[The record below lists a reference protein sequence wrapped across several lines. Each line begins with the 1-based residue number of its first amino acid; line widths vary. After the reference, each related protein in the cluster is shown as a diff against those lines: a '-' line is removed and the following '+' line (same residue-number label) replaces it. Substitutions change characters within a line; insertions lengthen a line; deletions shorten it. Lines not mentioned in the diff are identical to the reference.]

1 MDQIIKVIKELENKP
16 FYELMEALLCHL
28 NIKNEDDILKLSIGD
43 MGFIEDDLLDDY
55 ARILLCAV
63 QRSATRNVIE
73 AHKNK
78 KQFFLHQRLAINQDT
93 SYLNSY
99 SMLFP
104 NRFVL
109 CTNDVYF
116 NGAFDIEETDL
127 ELGYTIKAGRNLFEN
142 YIKHRDSIKNEDL
155 FIFPQAVY
163 RYSKSSKYVEIPN
176 LGRFKNKCLLDRGAR
191 NISIIPQTD
200 HASLILE
207 LPWLKNADVREFI
220 ELRDKYKTEYSQFL
234 LKIDQL
240 MLVAKDGN
248 QIETLLA
255 KEYNEASLEI
265 KNIILKQKNELQ
277 KKGKEIVIG
286 TFCTI
291 VPIALKKAG
300 IELFNPEV
308 LSSVIGGKTLY
319 NGIVD
324 YYNCLHQERDN
335 PFWILYK
342 WEEQQKKKK
351 KKKK

>member
-1 MDQIIKVIKELENKP
+1 MDRIIREMKELQNKP
-16 FYELMEALLCHL
+16 FYELMELLLYQL
-28 NIKNEDDILKLSIGD
+28 NIKNENDVCKLSIGD
-43 MGFIEDDLLDDY
+43 MGFIKDELLNDSV
-55 ARILLCAV
+55 RILLCAA

-78 KQFFLHQRLAINQDT
+78 KQFFLHQQSYINQDT
-93 SYLNSY
+93 SYLDSY

-109 CTNDVYF
+109 YTSDIYLNSAVGIEGTNVK
-116 NGAFDIEETDL
+116 
-127 ELGYTIKAGRNLFEN
+127 LGYAIKAGSDLLKY
-142 YIKHRDSIKNEDL
+142 YIRHKDAISNGDL

-163 RYSKSSKYVEIPN
+163 QESASSKYVEVPN
-176 LGRFKNKCLLDRGAR
+176 CAKLKNKCFLDRGGKD
-191 NISIIPQTD
+191 ISIIPQTN
-200 HASLILE
+200 HANLILE

-240 MLVAKDGN
+240 MLMAKDGN

-265 KNIILKQKNELQ
+265 KNIILKQKKELQ
-277 KKGKEIVIG
+277 KKGKEMAIG

-291 VPIALKKAG
+291 IPIALKEAG
-300 IELFNPEV
+300 VELFNPEI

-324 YYNCLHQERDN
+324 YCSCRHQERDN

-342 WEEQQKKKK
+342 WEEQQKKKT
-351 KKKK
+351 